1 MLDYLILEKKPNIQI
16 ENETAKDLLYK
27 TVDLEKNYS
36 GGFLEVNEYYIARP
50 DLISLACYGTDKYGD
65 IICKVNGISN
75 PFELNQ
81 GMVLFIPTYESI
93 NNILDVKV
101 NSSIKTQKL
110 EDANEIAFI
119 LKEGNQKAKN
129 EKRTPANQIVGD
141 KNFIIDKSLGLVFY

>member
-16 ENETAKDLLYK
+16 NDEVGKDLLYK

-75 PFELNQ
+75 PFELNK
-81 GMVLFIPTYESI
+81 GMILFIPTYESI
-93 NNILDVKV
+93 NNILDIKI

-110 EDANEIAFI
+110 EDANEIAVI
-119 LKEGNQKAKN
+119 LREGNQKAKN